1 MKVKGFDAFIRKLKK
16 LPQNVQDDIKAD
28 IQDAADLIVI
38 DAGNAAPVDLGYL
51 KNSIRNYPRHGGLDI
66 AVEVGAKYSPYVEFG
81 TGTEV
86 IVPDEI
92 KDYAYQFK
100 GKGDKLINIPA
111 RPFFFPAYFKH
122 RDELL
127 KAMRETLRRNMRS

>member
-1 MKVKGFDAFIRKLKK
+1 MKVKGFDAFIRKLKQ
-16 LPQNVQDDIKAD
+16 LPQHVQDDIKAD

-51 KNSIRNYPRHGGLDI
+51 KNSIRGYPTRGGLNF

-81 TGTEV
+81 TGTGVVVPEEV
-86 IVPDEI
+86 

-100 GKGDKLINIPA
+100 GKGEKLINIPA

-122 RDELL
+122 RDELI
-127 KAMRETLRRNMRS
+127 KSMKETIKRNMRS